1 MKWCVGGS
9 ISSCVSILALTAA
22 ISSGASEPY
31 AEQHVKNSA
40 AASERA
46 FLDVEGDDGPV
57 ESTRPSVSL
66 AEDNFFMPDSCPFVV
81 SGHEEARAIEMNT
94 PVEENVINLRYYDK

>member
-1 MKWCVGGS
+1 M
-9 ISSCVSILALTAA
+9 
-22 ISSGASEPY
+22 
-31 AEQHVKNSA
+31 
-40 AASERA
+40 
-46 FLDVEGDDGPV
+46 

-94 PVEENVINLRYYDK
+94 PVEENVINLRYYDKGELRIVGYRVHHPYVVYHLRAGRRTLWADTLMLHTVLSRTKSSRIAQP